1 MERVRKWQCDRD
13 LEGAVE
19 REVEVHIILCSFL
32 CEHCFCESC
41 NGVLCVACVASLGDP
56 LLVQVTKMYEDA
68 VRERDSVVTRLA
80 RMDSER
86 RELIDTKEEGEK
98 RARDLSKVHTY
109 VHKIVHT
116 HCMYKCKVELIQCMH
131 PSLLYWAIHSLNSLT
146 TLLHMTVWPH
156 TSDAPHP
163 LSPYP
168 PPPPPP
174 PLPLLQTVEKLQSQV
189 KTGKAD
195 TLRLQTTVD
204 RLVSHVL
211 R

>member
-41 NGVLCVACVASLGDP
+41 NGVLCVACVASLGEP

-109 VHKIVHT
+109 VHT
-116 HCMYKCKVELIQCMH
+116 
-131 PSLLYWAIHSLNSLT
+131 
-146 TLLHMTVWPH
+146 
-156 TSDAPHP
+156 
-163 LSPYP
+163 
-168 PPPPPP
+168 
-174 PLPLLQTVEKLQSQV
+174 
-189 KTGKAD
+189 
-195 TLRLQTTVD
+195 
-204 RLVSHVL
+204 
-211 R
+211 

>member
-1 MERVRKWQCDRD
+1 MTFIPTKMERVRKWQCDRG

-32 CEHCFCESC
+32 CEHYFCESC

-98 RARDLSKVHTY
+98 RARDLSKVHTC

-131 PSLLYWAIHSLNSLT
+131 PSLLYWATHSLNSLN
-146 TLLHMTVWPH
+146 TLLHM
-156 TSDAPHP
+156 
-163 LSPYP
+163 
-168 PPPPPP
+168 
-174 PLPLLQTVEKLQSQV
+174 LLNCQATHL
-189 KTGKAD
+189 
-195 TLRLQTTVD
+195 
-204 RLVSHVL
+204 
-211 R
+211 

>member
-1 MERVRKWQCDRD
+1 MTFIPTKMERVRKWQCDRG
-13 LEGAVE
+13 LEGAVG
-19 REVEVHIILCSFL
+19 REVEVYTVLCSFL

-109 VHKIVHT
+109 VHTYVRHT
-116 HCMYKCKVELIQCMH
+116 LYVCTGV
-131 PSLLYWAIHSLNSLT
+131 LLGPFNACIHHYCIGLLT
-146 TLLHMTVWPH
+146 PITH
-156 TSDAPHP
+156 SP
-163 LSPYP
+163 LCCTCY
-168 PPPPPP
+168 
-174 PLPLLQTVEKLQSQV
+174 
-189 KTGKAD
+189 
-195 TLRLQTTVD
+195 
-204 RLVSHVL
+204 VL
-211 R
+211 DCLATHL